1 MVSLIVIAWPIALWG
16 ASGAT
21 TITSPKVVATSM
33 SALIPGAVMP
43 SSFVTKI
50 NGFFAFFGAL
60 FLLQKYS
67 Y

>member
-1 MVSLIVIAWPIALWG
+1 MACPIALWG

-21 TITSPKVVATSM
+21 TTTSPKVVATSM

-43 SSFVTKI
+43 SSLVTKI
-50 NGFFAFFGAL
+50 NGFFAFIDPVFV
-60 FLLQKYS
+60 LQKYS